1 MPNQI
6 LPGISIDASGHV
18 TVDRQ
23 TGELL
28 FDLALQLEDLQLEDL
43 QLEDLQLE
51 DAVSVPVD
59 VEHVLAA
66 IVLAARAGELGVDTS
81 LTKDNA
87 NLLEVLRRHLKTVF
101 QRYGGRL
108 GRDDD

>member
-28 FDLALQLEDLQLEDL
+28 FDLALQLEDLQLED
-43 QLEDLQLE
+43 
-51 DAVSVPVD
+51 AVSVPVD

-66 IVLAARAGELGVDTS
+66 IVLAWRAGELGVDTS